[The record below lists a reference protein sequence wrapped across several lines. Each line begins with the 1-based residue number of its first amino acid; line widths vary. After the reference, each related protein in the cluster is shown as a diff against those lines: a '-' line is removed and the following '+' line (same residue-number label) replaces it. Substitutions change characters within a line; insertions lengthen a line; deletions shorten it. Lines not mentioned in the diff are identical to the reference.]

1 MGDEAQ
7 PSARKG
13 VGRKSIWEIDQ
24 DEMEVFIFIHVV
36 GCKERKSSFETIV
49 KGTLLL
55 KNK

>member
-24 DEMEVFIFIHVV
+24 DEMEVFSFIHVV
-36 GCKERKSSFETIV
+36 GCKERKSSLQTNV
-49 KGTLLL
+49 KGTPLL

>member
-24 DEMEVFIFIHVV
+24 DEMEVFIFMLFVAK
-36 GCKERKSSFETIV
+36 GEKSFET
-49 KGTLLL
+49 
-55 KNK
+55 KNPQM